1 MTDALKI
8 IELETELERVRM
20 LLQGCNGDIIKAD
33 REIQQL
39 KEALKEYNEA
49 TDYSKTYQ
57 MWSPTKE
64 LDKAYNKARKLIEP
78 NKPEK

>member
-1 MTDALKI
+1 MTDNSAHGYSEGSECVDCAKEKR
-8 IELETELERVRM
+8 ELR
-20 LLQGCNGDIIKAD
+20 Q
-33 REIQQL
+33 EIQQL
-39 KEALKEYNEA
+39 KEALRKYNEA

-64 LDKAYNKARKLIEP
+64 LDKAYNNARKLIEP